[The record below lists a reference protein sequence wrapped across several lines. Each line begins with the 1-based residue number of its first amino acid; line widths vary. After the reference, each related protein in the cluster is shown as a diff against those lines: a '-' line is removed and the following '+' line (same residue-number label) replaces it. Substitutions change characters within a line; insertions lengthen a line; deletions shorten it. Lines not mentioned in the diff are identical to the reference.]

1 MTNMTAFDVWSGL
14 LAQAQSVNEG
24 QLLEHVRQAK
34 SCGAR
39 FEVTVHAQPPRFI
52 QDDSPYTELVEHCA
66 LQINGT
72 VAQEWSNTYWGY
84 HGGMGAGW
92 WVELNDTTLDA
103 SAQRLLQCLNLL
115 PPTPQVPPS
124 PSE

>member
-1 MTNMTAFDVWSGL
+1 MTATDIWNGL
-14 LAQAQSVNEG
+14 LAQAHPLDGG
-24 QLLEHVRQAK
+24 QLLAHVRRVQ
-34 SCGAR
+34 SGGAR
-39 FEVTVHAQPPRFI
+39 FEVNVHAQPPRFI
-52 QDDSPYTELVEHCA
+52 EGESSYTELLEDCA

-72 VAQEWSNTYWGY
+72 VVHEWCNTYWGY

-103 SAQRLLQCLNLL
+103 GAQRLLQCLNLL
-115 PPTPQVPPS
+115 PPTPRVPPP